1 MYIEEYD
8 EITQQIRLKK
18 TTKATVVL
26 TALAEGNCLR
36 KCWKYVKS
44 YVWKGFGR
52 LDEILGIIVRY
63 PILKKCKI
71 VDKRIVFST
80 FQNSFACNEKYIAQ
94 EMINRGL
101 DYELIFLVSKDVY
114 ENKDDYDIPPQ
125 VRLVKKDTLEGFLML
140 ASAKI
145 WIDNALNCIW
155 KTIPKKKE
163 QIYLNTWHG
172 SLGIKKLFGNY
183 GWRRIAKKGN
193 KAIDYFITDSV
204 FEEDV
209 FVSSFWPDVKHLKYG
224 HPRND
229 IFFDKDKMYRLKKKV
244 YEYYGISEGT
254 KVALYAPTFRDNK
267 SDVSA
272 IKLDFRL
279 LKESLKER
287 FGGEWVVL
295 SRLHFHNAKNKKTNK
310 TFSDLDTVIDAT
322 KYPDMQELLAASD
335 IGITD
340 YSSWIFDYLFTG
352 RPAFIYA
359 ADIEK
364 YVNSRGFYYS
374 LNETPFLIADSD
386 KCLRKNILEFD
397 DGVYGERV
405 KKFLDDKQ
413 CYEKGTA
420 SKSVVDFIV
429 SQINIQ

>member
-163 QIYLNTWHG
+163 QIYLNTWH
-172 SLGIKKLFGNY
+172 
-183 GWRRIAKKGN
+183 
-193 KAIDYFITDSV
+193 
-204 FEEDV
+204 
-209 FVSSFWPDVKHLKYG
+209 
-224 HPRND
+224 
-229 IFFDKDKMYRLKKKV
+229 
-244 YEYYGISEGT
+244 
-254 KVALYAPTFRDNK
+254 
-267 SDVSA
+267 
-272 IKLDFRL
+272 
-279 LKESLKER
+279 
-287 FGGEWVVL
+287 
-295 SRLHFHNAKNKKTNK
+295 
-310 TFSDLDTVIDAT
+310 
-322 KYPDMQELLAASD
+322 
-335 IGITD
+335 
-340 YSSWIFDYLFTG
+340 
-352 RPAFIYA
+352 
-359 ADIEK
+359 
-364 YVNSRGFYYS
+364 
-374 LNETPFLIADSD
+374 
-386 KCLRKNILEFD
+386 
-397 DGVYGERV
+397 
-405 KKFLDDKQ
+405 
-413 CYEKGTA
+413 
-420 SKSVVDFIV
+420 
-429 SQINIQ
+429 